1 MADVFFNTFVTKSLT
16 TKDSLERF
24 FEGILTVQMVDRQ
37 NEITVVDEL
46 MKVLPIWMDRGA
58 PITDTH
64 SNRIVG
70 KGINFAKTTVVDE
83 NKIEYPAITIT
94 GKIFKDYKLDDQ
106 IWDAIKTGKYKG
118 LSFGG
123 ATKSDRTPVKQSNG
137 TIAYSLKDLEHYE
150 VAVCAEPAVPLALII
165 DVNPLAKAMMGDK
178 LIDRGDGKATIRC
191 TNFGCIIE
199 KAEISDNATGNM
211 SASATTD
218 EDEKDRES
226 SIKDPT
232 PALPRDSTPEAKAG
246 LVDGAENLTNLN
258 KPIRG
263 HDWSYWDSQLES
275 DGYDKET
282 RGKIIGSWEKEKA
295 SEVSEFIYNQVIK
308 RGPPP
313 KVELTRPLHWTDLP
327 EELKPENLEKEIGTT
342 ISAVGEQV
350 GTQDVYEPEDRVVG
364 EVDDDTHSDDATKK
378 KDLSQLQGGVR
389 TGSGYDTSRQGNTPE
404 NDSAQITEEKEPK
417 KEEKNKI
424 YINTDA
430 KHINNGMTENTEQKP
445 IEKTEEKTVTP
456 VDSISATLSA
466 IADTLK
472 KTDAKIDAFSTS
484 LKTVEDKIKALE
496 TPTNLPIKPAT
507 DDKEDIGAKVKVP
520 DTYQSNSQQASIRD
534 SDPKNENSTD
544 PTGLKMQEKAL
555 GTSFTTETPRPSS
568 APENVNKSVGADYSE
583 VLNDARALG
592 HEGLS
597 IVAKNIISG
606 KYYTPSEEE
615 RLY

>member
-1 MADVFFNTFVTKSLT
+1 MTGEIFFNTFVTKSLT
-16 TKDSLERF
+16 TKDSTERF

-46 MKVLPIWMDRGA
+46 LKVLPIWMDRGA

-70 KGINFAKTTVVDE
+70 KGINFAKTTVIDE

-123 ATKSDRTPVKQSNG
+123 ATKSDRTPVKQANG

-150 VAVCAEPAVPLALII
+150 VAVCADPAVPLALII

-178 LIDRGDGKATIRC
+178 LVDRGDGKAIIRC
-191 TNFGCIIE
+191 TNFGCTIQ

-211 SASATTD
+211 SSSATSD

-232 PALPRDSTPEAKAG
+232 PALPRDSTPEAKAR
-246 LVDGAENLTNLN
+246 LVDGAENLTTLN
-258 KPIRG
+258 KPE
-263 HDWSYWDSQLES
+263 DEE
-275 DGYDKET
+275 DK
-282 RGKIIGSWEKEKA
+282 K
-295 SEVSEFIYNQVIK
+295 K

-313 KVELTRPLHWTDLP
+313 SEAVNRPVHWTELP
-327 EELKPENLEKEIGTT
+327 DELKPENLEKEIGTT

-350 GTQDVYEPEDRVVG
+350 GTNDVYDPGKRVVG
-364 EVDDDTHSDDATKK
+364 ELDDETDDQDTTKK
-378 KDLSQLQGGVR
+378 KDLSQMQGGVR
-389 TGSGYDTSRQGNTPE
+389 TGSGYDTFRQGNKPE
-404 NDSAQITEEKEPK
+404 NDSAQITENTDEKPEK
-417 KEEKNKI
+417 KGEKNKI
-424 YINTDA
+424 YINSDT
-430 KHINNGMTENTEQKP
+430 KHINNGMTETEQKP

-456 VDSISATLSA
+456 VDSISASLSA
-466 IADTLK
+466 ISDTLK
-472 KTDAKIDAFSTS
+472 KTDAKIDAFSTA
-484 LKTVEDKIKALE
+484 LKTVEDKIKAME
-496 TPTNLPIKPAT
+496 KPTDLPLKPAEE
-507 DDKEDIGAKVKVP
+507 DKEDVGAKVKVP

-534 SDPKNENSTD
+534 SDPKNDHSTD
-544 PTGLKMQEKAL
+544 PTGLKMQEKAM
-555 GTSFTTETPRPSS
+555 GTSFTTETPRPNS
-568 APENVNKSVGADYSE
+568 ALETVNKSLGDYSE
-583 VLNDARALG
+583 ILNDARALG
-592 HEGLS
+592 FEGLS
-597 IVAKNIISG
+597 IVAKNILSG

-615 RLY
+615 RLQAW